1 MKHLLFHSLVLALV
15 FVASPLCADPIVS
28 TQSYEIEGSNKRGS
42 DTLSFTG
49 YIAEK
54 ISELDSFGAYWQGSV
69 AASNGSTYS
78 IANLGTMDEV
88 KGTLLTWSATG
99 TLGNSKSSS
108 LHLHFSLSIS
118 PLVGEDAETYVPGS
132 VTFTRENTVYTR
144 KGGRRSPTRWRA
156 TPPSSRPTRKR
167 LSARQS
173 QRPNPATWISPLWR
187 IPRSGL
193 STIPSTR

>member
-54 ISELDSFGAYWQGSV
+54 ISALDSFGAYWQGSV

-99 TLGNSKSSS
+99 TLGNSESSS

-156 TPPSSRPTRKR
+156 TPPSSRPAIKR

-193 STIPSTR
+193 STIP

>member
-54 ISELDSFGAYWQGSV
+54 ISALDSFGAYWQGSV

-99 TLGNSKSSS
+99 TLGNSESSS

-193 STIPSTR
+193 STIP